1 MLSLPAGC
9 RYFFYRPE
17 TDMRKGFDGLSGIV
31 RNALSKDPL
40 AGDIFIFINRR
51 RNQVKLLLFE
61 GDGFAIYHKRLERGT
76 YEIPDTAEDH
86 VVLRH
91 DQLQFILQGVLLSS
105 VRHRK
110 RFQIHEIKMATVSR

>member
-1 MLSLPAGC
+1 
-9 RYFFYRPE
+9 
-17 TDMRKGFDGLSGIV
+17 MRKGFDGLSGIV
-31 RNALSKDPL
+31 RNALNKDPL
-40 AGDIFIFINRR
+40 AGDIFIFVNRR

-61 GDGFAIYHKRLERGT
+61 GDGFAVYHKRLERGT
-76 YEIPDTAEDH
+76 YEIPDATEDH

-110 RFQIHEIKMATVSR
+110 RFQIHERKIAAVSR

>member
-1 MLSLPAGC
+1 MLSLPAAS

-31 RNALSKDPL
+31 RNALRKDPL
-40 AGDIFIFINRR
+40 GGDIFIFVNRR

-61 GDGFAIYHKRLERGT
+61 GDGFSIYHKRLERGT
-76 YEIPDTAEDH
+76 YEIPAVAEDH

-91 DQLQFILQGVLLSS
+91 EQLQFILQGVCLSS

-110 RFQIHEIKMATVSR
+110 RFQVDQRKIANVSH